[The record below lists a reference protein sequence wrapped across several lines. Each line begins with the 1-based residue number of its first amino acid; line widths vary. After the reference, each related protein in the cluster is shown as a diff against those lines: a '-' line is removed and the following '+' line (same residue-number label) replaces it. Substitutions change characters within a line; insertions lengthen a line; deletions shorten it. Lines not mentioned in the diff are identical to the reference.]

1 MRHLI
6 LAFAT
11 ICFGA
16 VAVLARS
23 GPPARN
29 QHIALGKQ
37 VFESNCASCHGPG
50 IGNPGANFRPGTD
63 ALRVKY
69 NGTLPALLEE
79 RTDLT
84 PETVAYFVHNGVSVM
99 APFRKTEIDDTQ
111 LAALGAYLGR
121 NNPDLKPNQTGQ
133 SQ

>member
-11 ICFGA
+11 ICFGTAA
-16 VAVLARS
+16 VVAQS
-23 GPPARN
+23 GPPARHE
-29 QHIALGKQ
+29 QIALGKQ
-37 VFESNCASCHGPG
+37 VFDANCASCHGPG
-50 IGNPGANFRPGTD
+50 IGNPGANFRTGTD

-84 PETVAYFVHNGVSVM
+84 PETIAYFVRTGVSVM
-99 APFRKTEIDDTQ
+99 APFRKTEIDDAQ
-111 LAALGAYLGR
+111 LAALEAYLGR
-121 NNPDLKPNQTGQ
+121 NNPDLKPK
-133 SQ
+133 SRKSR